1 MSEEEAKVQA
11 ELQDEEDVQLFEL
24 GKVAKKK
31 KKKAKK
37 IKTEQAAQRTAE
49 ASACKYIHHIFEVL
63 ARLAN
68 PNIFYCIKGD
78 LKVLISDVIFLVL

>member
-11 ELQDEEDVQLFEL
+11 ALQDEEDVQLFEL

-49 ASACKYIHHIFEVL
+49 ASACKYYIHHIIKVL
-63 ARLAN
+63 ARLEN
-68 PNIFYCIKGD
+68 PYILLY
-78 LKVLISDVIFLVL
+78 